1 MKIIKQL
8 VIPDR
13 IWDQA
18 YIEYVFRYFLLQR
31 KPHANFDTVLAMPSI
46 AMHHVASVLTK
57 PALVIFN
64 KGSFPFLVI
73 IT

>member
-18 YIEYVFRYFLLQR
+18 YIEYVFRYFLLHR
-31 KPHANFDTVLAMPSI
+31 KPHANFDTVFAMPNI
-46 AMHHVASVLTK
+46 AMHQVASVRTK
-57 PALVIFN
+57 PAWVIFN
-64 KGSFPFLVI
+64 
-73 IT
+73 